1 MPVTSIS
8 TGLSLGIFFLLF
20 NSLKEKALRLS
31 YWRGKETNLENHQ
44 VRLYISKYMLL
55 SSLHSSQNITWL
67 TWIIHINLLNV
78 VCILN
83 DFHIKVKDLLY
94 YNI

>member
-1 MPVTSIS
+1 MSVTSIL

-55 SSLHSSQNITWL
+55 SSLHSSQNITSMV
-67 TWIIHINLLNV
+67 NLDYSHLFSE
-78 VCILN
+78 CC
-83 DFHIKVKDLLY
+83 LY
-94 YNI
+94 FK

>member
-1 MPVTSIS
+1 MPVTSILI
-8 TGLSLGIFFLLF
+8 GLSLGIFFLLF

-55 SSLHSSQNITWL
+55 SSLHSSQNITSMV
-67 TWIIHINLLNV
+67 NL
-78 VCILN
+78 
-83 DFHIKVKDLLY
+83 DYSH
-94 YNI
+94 

>member
-1 MPVTSIS
+1 MSVTSIL

-67 TWIIHINLLNV
+67 TWIIHINLLTV

-83 DFHIKVKDLLY
+83 DFHIKVKDLFIL
-94 YNI
+94 

>member
-1 MPVTSIS
+1 MSVTSIL

-31 YWRGKETNLENHQ
+31 HWRGKETNLENHQ

-67 TWIIHINLLNV
+67 TWIIQISLLNV

-83 DFHIKVKDLLY
+83 DFHIKDKVL
-94 YNI
+94 III

>member
-1 MPVTSIS
+1 MPVTSILI
-8 TGLSLGIFFLLF
+8 GLSLGIFFLLF

-55 SSLHSSQNITWL
+55 SSLHSSQNITWF
-67 TWIIHINLLNV
+67 INL
-78 VCILN
+78 
-83 DFHIKVKDLLY
+83 DY
-94 YNI
+94 SY

>member
-67 TWIIHINLLNV
+67 TWIIHINLLNN

-83 DFHIKVKDLLY
+83 DSHIKVKDLFIL
-94 YNI
+94 

>member
-44 VRLYISKYMLL
+44 VRLYISKYVLL
-55 SSLHSSQNITWL
+55 SSSHSSQNITWL
-67 TWIIHINLLNV
+67 TWIIHINLLNN

-83 DFHIKVKDLLY
+83 DSHIKVKDLFIL
-94 YNI
+94 

>member
-1 MPVTSIS
+1 MPVTSILI
-8 TGLSLGIFFLLF
+8 GLSLGIFFLLF

-55 SSLHSSQNITWL
+55 SSLHSSQNITWF
-67 TWIIHINLLNV
+67 INL
-78 VCILN
+78 
-83 DFHIKVKDLLY
+83 DYSH
-94 YNI
+94 

>member
-1 MPVTSIS
+1 MSVTSIL

-78 VCILN
+78 ACILN
-83 DFHIKVKDLLY
+83 DFHIKVKDLFIL
-94 YNI
+94 

>member
-1 MPVTSIS
+1 MSVTSIL

-55 SSLHSSQNITWL
+55 SSLHSSQNITSMV
-67 TWIIHINLLNV
+67 NLNYSHLSSE
-78 VCILN
+78 CC
-83 DFHIKVKDLLY
+83 LY
-94 YNI
+94 FK